1 MKKKTIEE
9 YFFTPIFPFSRLRLW
24 EEFFLN
30 NLQIDLNISYG
41 DYISKYSG
49 NYFNIFGQVK
59 KNFGEKKVI
68 TNFLYCEKEK
78 EEYIKNINKQEK
90 EIENLKKIIKCL
102 CIDNNVDKN
111 VFETIPKECDNILKN
126 IAKENGGKISL
137 NEEENK
143 YIFRKTKNMFEGIV
157 KNKIKK
163 EEIKEELEKKEEEK
177 NNIINNEIPKNEEKR
192 EEQRSE
198 PIKNEEKDKGKEEGK
213 EDIEEEILDN

>member
-1 MKKKTIEE
+1 MI
-9 YFFTPIFPFSRLRLW
+9 
-24 EEFFLN
+24 
-30 NLQIDLNISYG
+30 
-41 DYISKYSG
+41 
-49 NYFNIFGQVK
+49 
-59 KNFGEKKVI
+59 NFILEKVL
-68 TNFLYCEKEK
+68 FYLFCEKEK
-78 EEYIKNINKQEK
+78 EEYIKNIKKQEK

-163 EEIKEELEKKEEEK
+163 EAIKEEPDKKDEEK
-177 NNIINNEIPKNEEKR
+177 NNNNIINNEVLKNEEKK
-192 EEQRSE
+192 EEQSNE
-198 PIKNEEKDKGKEEGK
+198 PIKKEEKDEGKVEKK